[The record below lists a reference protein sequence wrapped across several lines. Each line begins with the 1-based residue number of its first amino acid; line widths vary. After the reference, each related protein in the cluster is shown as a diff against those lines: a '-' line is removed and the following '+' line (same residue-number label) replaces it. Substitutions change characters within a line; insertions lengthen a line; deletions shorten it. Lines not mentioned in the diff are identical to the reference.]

1 MFKILLVHNYLRPP
15 SGENVVYES
24 EKRLLLEKGH
34 KIITYERNNKEI
46 TSYSFINKS
55 TLPLKVVWARD
66 SYKKIANLIKKHKPS
81 LVHFHNTF
89 PLISPTAYRVCY
101 KYHIPIVQTLHN
113 YRMICPGALL
123 FRNGKICEDCITGS
137 LWNAVKHK
145 CYHDSCLQTSII
157 ASMIYIHRLLRT
169 WDMITVYIALN
180 EFCKSI
186 FIKAGLKKDRIFIKP
201 NFIPNNYIPS
211 FTHNNFAIFIGRLSR
226 EKGLY
231 TLLNAWRSIKNLC
244 LKIIGE
250 GPMKEE
256 LKKWRLTNVEIM
268 GYLPKTQ
275 TLKLLKQAYFLVLPA
290 ECYETF
296 SLVVHEAFACGK
308 PVIASR
314 LGILSK
320 VIKDK
325 VTGLL
330 FEPGN
335 VNDLVE
341 KIKWMINHK
350 AEAIEMGK
358 RARVEFEDKYI
369 ADKNYELLMDIYQKA
384 IEINK
389 KEHGF

>member
-1 MFKILLVHNYLRPP
+1 
-15 SGENVVYES
+15 
-24 EKRLLLEKGH
+24 
-34 KIITYERNNKEI
+34 
-46 TSYSFINKS
+46 
-55 TLPLKVVWARD
+55 
-66 SYKKIANLIKKHKPS
+66 
-81 LVHFHNTF
+81 
-89 PLISPTAYRVCY
+89 
-101 KYHIPIVQTLHN
+101 
-113 YRMICPGALL
+113 
-123 FRNGKICEDCITGS
+123 
-137 LWNAVKHK
+137 
-145 CYHDSCLQTSII
+145 
-157 ASMIYIHRLLRT
+157 
-169 WDMITVYIALN
+169 MITVYIALN

-330 FEPGN
+330 FEPGD
-335 VNDLVE
+335 VRDLAE
-341 KIKWMINHK
+341 KVKWMVDHK

-358 RARVEFEDKYI
+358 RARVEFENKYT

-389 KEHGF
+389 KEHGFQ